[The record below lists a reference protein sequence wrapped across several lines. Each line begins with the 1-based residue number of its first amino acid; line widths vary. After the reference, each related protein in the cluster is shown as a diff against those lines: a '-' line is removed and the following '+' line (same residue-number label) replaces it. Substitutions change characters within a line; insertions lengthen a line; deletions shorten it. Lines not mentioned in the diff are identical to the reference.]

1 MSRGHSEKVENMP
14 TDHDHNYDTQ
24 REEEPSGHSHTA
36 IFAVLIAGLVI
47 ALAGTGYLL
56 NRANSLNAQLT
67 EMDQNTQGQISKLGD
82 ATSALLE
89 QRVQAL
95 NAELADLK
103 GTEAGARTALQQAR
117 NQAKKQ
123 SEQLASRIEDQQ
135 KQVADS
141 ISQLKESTD
150 STINAV
156 SGDVST
162 VKTDVTGVKSDLATT
177 KDGLEKTGA
186 DLKRVVGDMGV
197 MSGLIATNSKDL
209 DTLRTLGER
218 NYIEF
223 KLTKKEP
230 GAKLPGVAL
239 TLKKADAGHNRYTVD
254 VFADDKHVEKK
265 DRTINEPVQVYMGNN
280 RQPYEIVVNQVKK
293 DEISGYVSTPK
304 MTVARQ

>member
-1 MSRGHSEKVENMP
+1 MP
-14 TDHDHNYDTQ
+14 TDYDHNYDAHPQ
-24 REEEPSGHSHTA
+24 EEPSGHSHTA

-56 NRANSLNAQLT
+56 NRANALNAQLT

-95 NAELADLK
+95 NAELDSLK
-103 GTEAGARTALQQAR
+103 GTEASAKTALQQAR
-117 NQAKKQ
+117 SQAKKQ
-123 SEQLASRIEDQQ
+123 AEELAGRIEDQQ
-135 KQVADS
+135 KQVSDS

-162 VKTDVTGVKSDLATT
+162 VKTDVTGVKTDLATT

-209 DTLRTLGER
+209 ETLRTLGER

-223 KLTKKEP
+223 KLSKKEP
-230 GAKLPGVAL
+230 AAKLSGVAL
-239 TLKKADAGHNRYTVD
+239 TLKKADPGHNRYTVD
-254 VFADDKHVEKK
+254 VFADDKHVEKR

>member
-1 MSRGHSEKVENMP
+1 MP
-14 TDHDHNYDTQ
+14 TDFDHTSDTHHH
-24 REEEPSGHSHTA
+24 EEPSGHSHTG

-56 NRANSLNAQLT
+56 MRANALNAQLT

-95 NAELADLK
+95 NAELDALK
-103 GTEAGARTALQQAR
+103 GTESSARTALQQAR
-117 NQAKKQ
+117 SQAKKQ
-123 SEQLASRIEDQQ
+123 AEELASRIEDQQ

-162 VKTDVTGVKSDLATT
+162 VKTDVTGVKSDLAST

-186 DLKRVVGDMGV
+186 DLKRVVGDLGV

-209 DTLRTLGER
+209 ETLRTLGER

-230 GAKLPGVAL
+230 GAKLSGVAL
-239 TLKKADAGHNRYTVD
+239 TLKKADPGHNRYTVD

>member
-1 MSRGHSEKVENMP
+1 MP
-14 TDHDHNYDTQ
+14 TDFDHTSDTHHH
-24 REEEPSGHSHTA
+24 EESSGHSHTG

-56 NRANSLNAQLT
+56 MRANALNAQLT

-95 NAELADLK
+95 NAELDALK
-103 GTEAGARTALQQAR
+103 GTESSARTALQQAR
-117 NQAKKQ
+117 SQAKKQ
-123 SEQLASRIEDQQ
+123 AEELASRIEDQQ

-162 VKTDVTGVKSDLATT
+162 VKTDVTGVKSDLAST

-186 DLKRVVGDMGV
+186 DLKRVVGDLGV

-209 DTLRTLGER
+209 ETLRTLGER

-230 GAKLPGVAL
+230 GAKLSGVAL
-239 TLKKADAGHNRYTVD
+239 TLKKADPGHNRYTVD

>member
-1 MSRGHSEKVENMP
+1 MP
-14 TDHDHNYDTQ
+14 TDFDHTDRTSDSQHY
-24 REEEPSGHSHTA
+24 EEPSGHSHTA

-56 NRANSLNAQLT
+56 MRANALNAQLT

-89 QRVQAL
+89 QRVQTL
-95 NAELADLK
+95 NAELAALQ
-103 GTEAGARTALQQAR
+103 GTEASARTALQQAR
-117 NQAKKQ
+117 AQAKKQ
-123 SEQLASRIEDQQ
+123 SEELANRIEDQQ

-162 VKTDVTGVKSDLATT
+162 VKTDVTGVKTDLAST

-197 MSGLIATNSKDL
+197 LSGLIATNSKDL
-209 DTLRTLGER
+209 ETLRALGER
-218 NYIEF
+218 NYLEF
-223 KLTKKEP
+223 KLSKKEP
-230 GAKLPGVAL
+230 ATKLAGVAL
-239 TLKKADAGHNRYTVD
+239 TFKKADPNHNRYTMD

>member
-1 MSRGHSEKVENMP
+1 MP
-14 TDHDHNYDTQ
+14 TDFDHNSDTYRQ
-24 REEEPSGHSHTA
+24 EEPSGHSHTA

-47 ALAGTGYLL
+47 ALAGTAYLL
-56 NRANSLNAQLT
+56 NRANALNAQLT

-95 NAELADLK
+95 NAELAALK
-103 GTEAGARTALQQAR
+103 GTEASARTALQQAR
-117 NQAKKQ
+117 TQAKKQ
-123 SEQLASRIEDQQ
+123 SEELASRIEDQQ

-162 VKTDVTGVKSDLATT
+162 VKTDVTGVKSDVSGVKSDLAST

-197 MSGLIATNSKDL
+197 LSGLIATNSKDL
-209 DTLRTLGER
+209 ETLRTLGER

-230 GAKLPGVAL
+230 GAKLSGVAL
-239 TLKKADAGHNRYTVD
+239 TLKKADPGHNRYTVD